1 MSTPKQTEQ
10 AGAPGGR
17 SVLRAAAAIALVS
30 TWLVALFVGW
40 VAGGLA
46 HLLLV
51 AALVTF
57 PWRVAVRGEDGVP
70 FAPVSNQER
79 EPEETR

>member
-30 TWLVALFVGW
+30 AWLVALFVGW

-51 AALVTF
+51 AALMTF
-57 PWRVAVRGEDGVP
+57 PWRVAVRGNGVP